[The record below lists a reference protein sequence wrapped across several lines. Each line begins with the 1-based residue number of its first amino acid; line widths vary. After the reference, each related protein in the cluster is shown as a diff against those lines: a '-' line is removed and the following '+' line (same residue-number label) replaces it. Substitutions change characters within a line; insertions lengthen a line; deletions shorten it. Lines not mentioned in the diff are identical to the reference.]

1 MRKNQKELIIIV
13 IQVLVFYLLPF
24 IANLISKDAMV
35 ITIFL
40 NMILTFTLSI
50 MLSKI
55 SKIKKYYI
63 YPIIVGILFI
73 PSMYIYYN
81 EFILIYL
88 ILHLLASL
96 IGTIIGKK
104 ITD

>member
-40 NMILTFTLSI
+40 NMILTFTLSNI
-50 MLSKI
+50 LSKI

-104 ITD
+104 

>member
-50 MLSKI
+50 ILSKI

-104 ITD
+104 